1 MTNVVQFEPYRLSM
15 RRRKVAAA
23 CREAV
28 ARSGVLII
36 QDQTGRILSL
46 VGQFSFLEDAVEYSR
61 DGFTARIPYDEIR
74 KVRVPA
80 HEHYDGRP
88 NSG

>member
-1 MTNVVQFEPYRLSM
+1 MTNVVQFEPYRLCM

-28 ARSGVLII
+28 ARGGVLII
-36 QDQTGRILSL
+36 QDQSGRILSL
-46 VGQFSFLEDAVEYSR
+46 VGQFSFQEDSLEYSR
-61 DGFTARIPYDEIR
+61 DGFTARISYDEIR
-74 KVRVPA
+74 KVRVPS

>member
-1 MTNVVQFEPYRLSM
+1 MSNVVQFEPYRLQY

-28 ARSGVLII
+28 ARTGILIV

-46 VGQFSFLEDAVEYSR
+46 VGQFSFLDDALEYSR
-61 DGFTARIPYDEIR
+61 EGFTARIPYDEIR

-80 HEHYDGRP
+80 REHYDGRP